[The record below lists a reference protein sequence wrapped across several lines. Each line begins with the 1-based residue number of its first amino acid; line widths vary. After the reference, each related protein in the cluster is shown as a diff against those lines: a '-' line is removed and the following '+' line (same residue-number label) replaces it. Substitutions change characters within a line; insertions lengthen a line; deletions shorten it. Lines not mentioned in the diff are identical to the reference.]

1 METVTNTLV
10 SAQDSTSW
18 WFYVSVLLFIYILFL
33 KYVNKLKPKNSKL
46 QEVKNKDI
54 NMDDL
59 MTNINGSR
67 DLYKNMSR
75 KYHPDRF
82 IGDINHS
89 KVEELFKEISK
100 NKRNVQK
107 LNEIKIELEQ
117 LKK

>member
-1 METVTNTLV
+1 METATNTLV
-10 SAQDSTSW
+10 NVQDPTNW
-18 WFYVSVLLFIYILFL
+18 WFYVSILLFLYILFL
-33 KYVNKLKPKNSKL
+33 KYIKKSEAKSSKLK
-46 QEVKNKDI
+46 EVQNKDI

-67 DLYKNMSR
+67 DLYKDMSR

-82 IGDINHS
+82 IGDVNHS